1 MDTQQILGIIL
12 LIIQFS
18 IIIPLIIELKKTR
31 SSKGISSISEVSW
44 IIAGL
49 GWSIYGFLIDST
61 TLIISG
67 SLATTGSLIVMVLII
82 KDLDNN
88 IKRKSFLFGM
98 FFLVFMVITIVLFNS
113 SGLSIFLSAFGII
126 QFVPQIIVSFKSIFR
141 KDAHGVPII
150 STSLRALY
158 TFTWA
163 FYAAAWFV
171 WGISFQEIN
180 WPLAVWGLTGFIAF
194 SIQSIAGGVS
204 KKDIK
209 RT

>member
-49 GWSIYGFLIDST
+49 GWSIYGFLIDSI

-67 SLATTGSLIVMVLII
+67 ALATTGSLIVMLLIR

-98 FFLVFMVITIVLFNS
+98 FFLVFMIITIVLFNS

-163 FYAAAWFV
+163 FYAAAWFI

-194 SIQSIAGGVS
+194 SIQSIAGVVS

-209 RT
+209 RS